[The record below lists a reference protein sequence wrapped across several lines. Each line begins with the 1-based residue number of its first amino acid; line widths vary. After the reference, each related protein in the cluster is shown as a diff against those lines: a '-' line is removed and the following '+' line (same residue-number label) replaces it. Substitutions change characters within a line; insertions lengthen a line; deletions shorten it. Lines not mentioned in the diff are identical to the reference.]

1 MTSDIETAPPR
12 STTERLLIVVVIALA
27 VLILAGLAAVA
38 WRVLQLGSGRASQPA
53 AAATAPSAAPAPAK
67 LPPGV
72 EIALPAGAEV
82 SAMALDG
89 DRLAVHYRAGAE
101 KGIAIIE
108 IGSGRELGRL
118 RLVPEAGR

>member
-53 AAATAPSAAPAPAK
+53 VAATTPSAAPAPAE

-82 SAMALDG
+82 TAMALDG

-108 IGSGRELGRL
+108 IGSGRQLGRL